1 MRHDIFP
8 DILEEQMARSVVAV
22 AAICFALF
30 TPAHGEEA
38 FTGVTA
44 TEIKVGATF
53 PFSGPASGLANSGR
67 GLLAYVQS
75 INDRGG
81 VDGRKVNL
89 ITLDDAYSPPKAVE
103 HTRRLVESDEVA
115 FIFGTL
121 GTPSNSAIVKY
132 LNGRKIPHLFV
143 VTGATKFT
151 NTSDYPYT
159 TTGLP
164 SYDTEGKIYA
174 RYIKKTLPGAKIA
187 ILFQNDDMGKDF
199 VKSLKETFQDE
210 FDKRILASSYEVS
223 NPTVDSQI
231 VVLRSFGAEAL
242 FIAGTPKFTAQ
253 AIRKAHEIDWK
264 PLIVV
269 NFISSS
275 VSATLVPAG
284 VENAVGVISG
294 SFYKDPNDAKWNDDP
309 AVLGYRAYFAKYLPG
324 ADIGDTTYLTGTQQG
339 QILEQLLKQCGTDL
353 SRENINRQ
361 AHNFK
366 DVVLPTFLEGVRIN
380 TTATNAQ
387 AITQL
392 KLRRWTGEVWEEFG
406 EVMNGADT
414 E

>member
-1 MRHDIFP
+1 
-8 DILEEQMARSVVAV
+8 MASRLVVT
-22 AAICFALF
+22 AAICAALF
-30 TPAHGEEA
+30 ASARAEEA
-38 FTGVTA
+38 PVGVSA
-44 TEIKVGATF
+44 TEIKIGATF

-67 GLLAYVQS
+67 GLMAYVQS
-75 INDRGG
+75 VNDRGG
-81 VDGRKVNL
+81 INGRKINL
-89 ITLDDAYSPPKAVE
+89 IALDDAYSPPKAVE

-132 LNGRKIPHLFV
+132 LNGKKIPHLFI

-151 NTSDYPYT
+151 NTAEYPYT

-174 RYIKKTLPGAKIA
+174 SYINKTLPGAKIG
-187 ILFQNDDMGKDF
+187 ILYQNDDMGKDF
-199 VKSLKETFQDE
+199 VKSFKETFKDD
-210 FDKRILASSYEVS
+210 FDKRVLAAAYEVS

-242 FIAGTPKFTAQ
+242 FIAGTPKFAAQ

-264 PLIVV
+264 PLTII

-294 SFYKDPNDAKWNDDP
+294 SFYKDPNDPKWNNDP

-339 QILEQLLKQCGTDL
+339 QILEQLLKQCGSDL
-353 SRENINRQ
+353 SRDNINRQ
-361 AHNFK
+361 AHNFHN
-366 DVVLPTFLEGVRIN
+366 VVLPTFLDGVRIN
-380 TTATNAQ
+380 TGPHDAQ

-392 KLRRWTGEVWEEFG
+392 KLRRWTGKAWDEFG
-406 EVMNGADT
+406 EVMDAQQP
-414 E
+414 

>member
-1 MRHDIFP
+1 MLKRFK
-8 DILEEQMARSVVAV
+8 LVSALLLAV
-22 AAICFALF
+22 A
-30 TPAHGEEA
+30 TPAYA
-38 FTGVTA
+38 ADAPGVTK
-44 TEIKVGATF
+44 TEIKIGATF
-53 PFSGPASGLANSGR
+53 PFSGPASSLGNNGR
-67 GLLAYVQS
+67 GLMAYVQS

-81 VDGRKVNL
+81 INGRKINL

-103 HTRRLVESDEVA
+103 QTRRLVESDGVA

-121 GTPSNSAIVKY
+121 GTQSNSAIVKY

-143 VTGATKFT
+143 VSGATKFT
-151 NTSDYPYT
+151 NTRDFPYT

-174 RYIKKTLPGAKIA
+174 SYIKRTLPGVKIG

-199 VKSLKETFQDE
+199 VESFKETFKDE
-210 FDKRILASSYEVS
+210 FGKRILTSSYEVS
-223 NPTVDSQI
+223 DPTVDSQI
-231 VVLRSFGAEAL
+231 LGLRSFGAEAL

-264 PLIVV
+264 PLVVV

-284 VENAVGVISG
+284 LENAVGVISG
-294 SFYKDPNDAKWNDDP
+294 SFYKDPNDPKWKDDP
-309 AVLGYRAYFAKYLPG
+309 AVLAYRAYFSKYLPG
-324 ADIGDTTYLTGTQQG
+324 ADIGDTIYLTGIQQG
-339 QILEQLLKQCGTDL
+339 EILEQLLKQCGSDL
-353 SRENINRQ
+353 SRENINHQ
-361 AHNFK
+361 AHNLK

-392 KLRRWTGEVWEEFG
+392 KLRRWNGKVWEEFG
-406 EVMNGADT
+406 ELMSGAGV

>member
-1 MRHDIFP
+1 MPRR
-8 DILEEQMARSVVAV
+8 LELVSALLLAV
-22 AAICFALF
+22 A
-30 TPAHGEEA
+30 TPAYA
-38 FTGVTA
+38 ADAPGVTK
-44 TEIKVGATF
+44 TEIKIGATF
-53 PFSGPASGLANSGR
+53 PFSGPASSSGNNGR
-67 GLLAYVQS
+67 GLMAYVQS

-81 VDGRKVNL
+81 INGRKISL
-89 ITLDDAYSPPKAVE
+89 IALDDAYSPPKAVE
-103 HTRRLVESDEVA
+103 QTRRLVESDGVA

-132 LNGRKIPHLFV
+132 LNDRKIPHLFV

-151 NTSDYPYT
+151 NTREFPYT

-164 SYDTEGKIYA
+164 SFDTEGKIYA
-174 RYIKKTLPGAKIA
+174 SYIKRTLPGAKIG

-199 VKSLKETFQDE
+199 VNSFKETFKDE
-210 FDKRILASSYEVS
+210 FDKRISTSSYEVS
-223 NPTVDSQI
+223 DPTVDSQLLG
-231 VVLRSFGAEAL
+231 LRSFGAEAL

-253 AIRKAHEIDWK
+253 AIRRAHEIDWK

-284 VENAVGVISG
+284 PENAVGAISG
-294 SFYKDPNDAKWNDDP
+294 SFYKDPNDPKWNDDP
-309 AVLGYRAYFAKYLPG
+309 AVLAYRAFFSKYLPG
-324 ADIGDTTYLTGTQQG
+324 ADIGDTVYLNGIQQG
-339 QILEQLLKQCGTDL
+339 EILEQLLKQCDSDL
-353 SRENINRQ
+353 SRENINHQ
-361 AHNFK
+361 AHNLQ

-392 KLRRWTGEVWEEFG
+392 KLRRWNGKVWEEFG
-406 EVMNGADT
+406 ELMNGAGT

>member
-1 MRHDIFP
+1 MLKRFE
-8 DILEEQMARSVVAV
+8 LVW
-22 AAICFALF
+22 ALLLVLA
-30 TPAHGEEA
+30 TPAYA
-38 FTGVTA
+38 ADAPGVTKI
-44 TEIKVGATF
+44 EIKIGATF
-53 PFSGPASGLANSGR
+53 PFSGPASSLGNNGR
-67 GLLAYVQS
+67 GLMAYVQS

-81 VDGRKVNL
+81 INGRKINL

-103 HTRRLVESDEVA
+103 QTRRLVESDGVA

-121 GTPSNSAIVKY
+121 GTQSNSAIVKY

-143 VTGATKFT
+143 VSGATKFT
-151 NTSDYPYT
+151 NTRDFPYT

-174 RYIKKTLPGAKIA
+174 SYIKRTLPGVKIG

-199 VKSLKETFQDE
+199 VESFKETFKDE
-210 FDKRILASSYEVS
+210 FGKRILTSSYEVS
-223 NPTVDSQI
+223 DPTVDSQI
-231 VVLRSFGAEAL
+231 LGLRSFGAEAL

-294 SFYKDPNDAKWNDDP
+294 SFYKDPNDPKWNDDP
-309 AVLGYRAYFAKYLPG
+309 AVLAYRAYFSKYLPG
-324 ADIGDTTYLTGTQQG
+324 ADIGDTIYLTGIQQG
-339 QILEQLLKQCGTDL
+339 EILEQLLKQCGSDL
-353 SRENINRQ
+353 SRENINHQ
-361 AHNFK
+361 AHNLK

-392 KLRRWTGEVWEEFG
+392 KLRRWNGKVWEEFG
-406 EVMNGADT
+406 ELMSGAGV

>member
-1 MRHDIFP
+1 MLKRFK
-8 DILEEQMARSVVAV
+8 LVSVLLLAV
-22 AAICFALF
+22 A
-30 TPAHGEEA
+30 TPAYA
-38 FTGVTA
+38 ADAPGVTK
-44 TEIKVGATF
+44 TEIKIGATF
-53 PFSGPASGLANSGR
+53 PFSGPASSLGNNGR
-67 GLLAYVQS
+67 GLMAYVQS

-81 VDGRKVNL
+81 INGRKINL

-103 HTRRLVESDEVA
+103 QTRRLVESDGVA

-121 GTPSNSAIVKY
+121 GTQSNSAIVKY

-143 VTGATKFT
+143 VSGATKFT
-151 NTSDYPYT
+151 NTRDFPYT

-174 RYIKKTLPGAKIA
+174 GYIKRTLPGAKIG

-199 VKSLKETFQDE
+199 VESFKETFKDE
-210 FDKRILASSYEVS
+210 FDKRILTSSYEVS
-223 NPTVDSQI
+223 DPTVDSQI
-231 VVLRSFGAEAL
+231 VGLKSFGAEAL

-275 VSATLVPAG
+275 VSATLVQAG
-284 VENAVGVISG
+284 VENAAGVISG
-294 SFYKDPNDAKWNDDP
+294 SFYKDPNDPKWNDDP
-309 AVLGYRAYFAKYLPG
+309 AVLAYRAYFSKYLPG
-324 ADIGDTTYLTGTQQG
+324 ADIRDTIYLTGIQQG
-339 QILEQLLKQCGTDL
+339 EILEQLLKQCGSDL
-353 SRENINRQ
+353 SRENINHQ
-361 AHNFK
+361 AHNLK

-392 KLRRWTGEVWEEFG
+392 KLRRWNGKAWEEFG
-406 EVMNGADT
+406 QLMSGAGV

>member
-1 MRHDIFP
+1 MRG
-8 DILEEQMARSVVAV
+8 
-22 AAICFALF
+22 AIDMLNRFEFVWVLLLTLV
-30 TPAHGEEA
+30 TPAYA
-38 FTGVTA
+38 ADAPGVTE
-44 TEIKVGATF
+44 TEIKIGATF
-53 PFSGPASGLANSGR
+53 PFSGPASSLGNNGR
-67 GLLAYVQS
+67 GLMAYVQS

-81 VDGRKVNL
+81 INGRKIKL

-103 HTRRLVESDEVA
+103 QTRRLVESDEVA
-115 FIFGTL
+115 FIFGTS
-121 GTPSNSAIVKY
+121 GTQSNSAIVKY

-143 VTGATKFT
+143 VSGATKFT

-164 SYDTEGKIYA
+164 SYNTEGKIYA
-174 RYIKKTLPGAKIA
+174 RYIKRTLPGAKIG

-199 VKSLKETFQDE
+199 VESFKETFKDE
-210 FDKRILASSYEVS
+210 FDKRILTSSYEVS
-223 NPTVDSQI
+223 DPTVDSQI
-231 VVLRSFGAEAL
+231 VVLRSFGADAL

-264 PLIVV
+264 PLILI

-309 AVLGYRAYFAKYLPG
+309 AVLGYRAYFSKYLPG
-324 ADIGDTTYLTGTQQG
+324 ADIGDTIYLTGTQQG

-366 DVVLPTFLEGVRIN
+366 DIVLPTFLEGVRIN

-392 KLRRWTGEVWEEFG
+392 KLRRWNGKVWEEFG
-406 EVMNGADT
+406 ELINGVVT

>member
-1 MRHDIFP
+1 MRLRFLTI
-8 DILEEQMARSVVAV
+8 IAMCTVATF
-22 AAICFALF
+22 AANA
-30 TPAHGEEA
+30 EEA
-38 FTGVTA
+38 TIGVTA
-44 TEIKVGATF
+44 TEIKIGATF

-67 GLLAYVQS
+67 GLMAYVQS

-81 VDGRKVNL
+81 INGRKINL

-121 GTPSNSAIVKY
+121 GTPSNSAIVRY
-132 LNGRKIPHLFV
+132 LNGRKIPHLFI

-151 NTSDYPYT
+151 NTKDYPYT

-174 RYIKKTLPGAKIA
+174 KYIKKVLPNAKIG
-187 ILFQNDDMGKDF
+187 ILYQNDDMGKDF
-199 VKSLKETFQDE
+199 VASFKETFKDDFE
-210 FDKRILASSYEVS
+210 KRVMVSSYEVS

-231 VVLRSFGAEAL
+231 VLLRSSGAEAL

-264 PLIVV
+264 PLSIV

-284 VENAVGVISG
+284 IENAIGVISG

-309 AVLGYRAYFAKYLPG
+309 SIRNYHAYFEKYLPG

-339 QILEQLLKQCGTDL
+339 QLLEQLLKQCGADL
-353 SRENINRQ
+353 SRDNVNRQ
-361 AHNFK
+361 AHNLK
-366 DVVLPTFLEGVRIN
+366 DIVLPTFLEGIRIN
-380 TTATNAQ
+380 TSPASAQ

-392 KLRRWTGEVWEEFG
+392 KLRRWTGKAWEEFG
-406 EVMNGADT
+406 EVINAA
-414 E
+414 ELK